1 MYKNEDIDNLEQWQD
16 LNEDYDELKKDNKDD
31 LDSKNSEN
39 SENSE
44 SSEPEILEPEILEPE
59 RASDYVEP
67 EDQDEELEKM
77 KDQFIRLQADFQNY
91 KRRAEKDR
99 INYMNMGLEKLA
111 LELLPVIDN
120 FERAIDSAENHD
132 PFYDGIVLIERS
144 LVEVL
149 NKFEIKEIDCLNKPF
164 DPNFEHA
171 VLLSEEEGVE
181 SGLVTE
187 VLQKGYAID
196 GKVLRPAMVKVS
208 K

>member
-31 LDSKNSEN
+31 LDSKISEN
-39 SENSE
+39 SED
-44 SSEPEILEPEILEPE
+44 SEPEILEPEILEPE

-111 LELLPVIDN
+111 QELLPVIDN

-187 VLQKGYAID
+187 VLQKGYTID

>member
-16 LNEDYDELKKDNKDD
+16 LNEDYDELNKDK
-31 LDSKNSEN
+31 DSNSSDPEIL
-39 SENSE
+39 
-44 SSEPEILEPEILEPE
+44 EPEILEPEILEPE
-59 RASDYVEP
+59 RDSSFVEA
-67 EDQDEELEKM
+67 DSKDDELEKM

-111 LELLPVIDN
+111 QDILPVVDN

-132 PFYDGIVLIERS
+132 SFYDGIVLIERS

-187 VLQKGYAID
+187 VLQKGYTID

>member
-16 LNEDYDELKKDNKDD
+16 LNEDYDEINKDKDN
-31 LDSKNSEN
+31 
-39 SENSE
+39 
-44 SSEPEILEPEILEPE
+44 SSEILEPEILEPE
-59 RASDYVEP
+59 RDSSFVEP
-67 EDQDEELEKM
+67 EDQDDELEKM

-111 LELLPVIDN
+111 QDILPVVDN

-132 PFYDGIVLIERS
+132 SFYDGIVLIERS

-187 VLQKGYAID
+187 VLQKGYTID

-208 K
+208 KL

>member
-31 LDSKNSEN
+31 LDSKK

-120 FERAIDSAENHD
+120 FERAIESAENHD

-187 VLQKGYAID
+187 VLQKGYTID

>member
-1 MYKNEDIDNLEQWQD
+1 M
-16 LNEDYDELKKDNKDD
+16 
-31 LDSKNSEN
+31 
-39 SENSE
+39 
-44 SSEPEILEPEILEPE
+44 LEPEILEPE
-59 RASDYVEP
+59 RDSSFVEA
-67 EDQDEELEKM
+67 EDQDDELEKM

-111 LELLPVIDN
+111 QDILPVVDN

-132 PFYDGIVLIERS
+132 SFYDGIVLIERS

-187 VLQKGYAID
+187 VLQKGYTID

>member
-1 MYKNEDIDNLEQWQD
+1 MYKNEDIDNIEQWQD

-31 LDSKNSEN
+31 LDSKN

-111 LELLPVIDN
+111 QELLPVIDN

-187 VLQKGYAID
+187 VLQKGYTID

>member
-16 LNEDYDELKKDNKDD
+16 LNEDYDEVNKDK
-31 LDSKNSEN
+31 DS
-39 SENSE
+39 

-59 RASDYVEP
+59 RDSSSVEA
-67 EDQDEELEKM
+67 ESKDDELEKM

-91 KRRAEKDR
+91 KRRAEKDK

-111 LELLPVIDN
+111 LDILPVVDN

-132 PFYDGIVLIERS
+132 SFYDVIVLIERS
-144 LVEVL
+144 LFEVL

-171 VLLSEEEGVE
+171 VLLSEEDGVE

-187 VLQKGYAID
+187 VLQKGYTID

>member
-39 SENSE
+39 SESL
-44 SSEPEILEPEILEPE
+44 EPEILEPEILEPE

>member
-16 LNEDYDELKKDNKDD
+16 LNEDYDEINKDK
-31 LDSKNSEN
+31 DS
-39 SENSE
+39 

-59 RASDYVEP
+59 ILEPERDSSYVEP
-67 EDQDEELEKM
+67 EDQDDELEKM

-111 LELLPVIDN
+111 QDILPVVDN

-132 PFYDGIVLIERS
+132 SFYDGIVLIERS

-187 VLQKGYAID
+187 VLQKGYTID

>member
-16 LNEDYDELKKDNKDD
+16 LNEDYDELNKDKD
-31 LDSKNSEN
+31 DKKNSDPEIL
-39 SENSE
+39 
-44 SSEPEILEPEILEPE
+44 EPEILEPEILEPE
-59 RASDYVEP
+59 RDSSFVEA
-67 EDQDEELEKM
+67 DSKDDELEKM

-111 LELLPVIDN
+111 QDILPVVDN

-132 PFYDGIVLIERS
+132 SFYDGIVLIERS

-187 VLQKGYAID
+187 VLQKGYTID

>member
-16 LNEDYDELKKDNKDD
+16 LNEDYDEINKDK
-31 LDSKNSEN
+31 DSS
-39 SENSE
+39 SE
-44 SSEPEILEPEILEPE
+44 SEILEPEILEPE
-59 RASDYVEP
+59 RDSSYVEP
-67 EDQDEELEKM
+67 EDQDDELEKM

-111 LELLPVIDN
+111 QDILPVVDN

-132 PFYDGIVLIERS
+132 SFYDGIVLIERS

-171 VLLSEEEGVE
+171 VLLLS
-181 SGLVTE
+181 L
-187 VLQKGYAID
+187 IHI
-196 GKVLRPAMVKVS
+196 
-208 K
+208 

>member
-16 LNEDYDELKKDNKDD
+16 LNEDYDEINKDK
-31 LDSKNSEN
+31 DSS
-39 SENSE
+39 SE
-44 SSEPEILEPEILEPE
+44 SEILEPEILEPEILEPE
-59 RASDYVEP
+59 RDSSYVEP
-67 EDQDEELEKM
+67 EDQDDELENM

-111 LELLPVIDN
+111 QDILPVVDN

-132 PFYDGIVLIERS
+132 SFYDGIVLIERS

-187 VLQKGYAID
+187 VLQKGYTID

>member
-31 LDSKNSEN
+31 LDSKK

-187 VLQKGYAID
+187 VLQKGYTID

>member
-1 MYKNEDIDNLEQWQD
+1 M
-16 LNEDYDELKKDNKDD
+16 
-31 LDSKNSEN
+31 
-39 SENSE
+39 
-44 SSEPEILEPEILEPE
+44 
-59 RASDYVEP
+59 V
-67 EDQDEELEKM
+67 
-77 KDQFIRLQADFQNY
+77 
-91 KRRAEKDR
+91 
-99 INYMNMGLEKLA
+99 
-111 LELLPVIDN
+111 DN

-132 PFYDGIVLIERS
+132 SFYDGIVLIERS

-187 VLQKGYAID
+187 VLQKGYTID

>member
-1 MYKNEDIDNLEQWQD
+1 MYKNEDIDDLEQWQD
-16 LNEDYDELKKDNKDD
+16 LNEDYDELNKDKD
-31 LDSKNSEN
+31 KDSNS
-39 SENSE
+39 SD
-44 SSEPEILEPEILEPE
+44 PEILEPEILEPE
-59 RASDYVEP
+59 RDSSFVEA
-67 EDQDEELEKM
+67 DSKDDELEKM

-111 LELLPVIDN
+111 QDILPVVDN

-132 PFYDGIVLIERS
+132 SFYDGIVLIERS

-187 VLQKGYAID
+187 VLQKGYTID

>member
-16 LNEDYDELKKDNKDD
+16 LNEDYDELKKENKDD

-39 SENSE
+39 AENSE

-111 LELLPVIDN
+111 QELLPVIDN

-187 VLQKGYAID
+187 VLQKGYTID

>member
-1 MYKNEDIDNLEQWQD
+1 MYKNEDIDDLEQWQD
-16 LNEDYDELKKDNKDD
+16 LNEDYDELNKDKD
-31 LDSKNSEN
+31 DEKDSDPEIL
-39 SENSE
+39 E
-44 SSEPEILEPEILEPE
+44 SEILEPEILEPE
-59 RASDYVEP
+59 RDSSFVEA
-67 EDQDEELEKM
+67 DSKDDELEKM

-111 LELLPVIDN
+111 QDILPVVGN

-132 PFYDGIVLIERS
+132 SFYDGIVLIERS

-187 VLQKGYAID
+187 VLQKGYTID

>member
-16 LNEDYDELKKDNKDD
+16 LNEDYDEISKDKD
-31 LDSKNSEN
+31 
-39 SENSE
+39 
-44 SSEPEILEPEILEPE
+44 SSSDPEILEPEILEPE
-59 RASDYVEP
+59 RDSSYVEP
-67 EDQDEELEKM
+67 EDQDDELEKM

-111 LELLPVIDN
+111 QDILPVVDN

-132 PFYDGIVLIERS
+132 SFYDGIVLIERS

-187 VLQKGYAID
+187 VLQKGYTID

>member
-16 LNEDYDELKKDNKDD
+16 LNEDYDELKKENKDD

-39 SENSE
+39 AENSE
-44 SSEPEILEPEILEPE
+44 SSESEILEPEILEPE
-59 RASDYVEP
+59 RASNYVEP

-111 LELLPVIDN
+111 QELLPVIDN

-187 VLQKGYAID
+187 VLQKGYTID

>member
-39 SENSE
+39 LE

-111 LELLPVIDN
+111 QELLPVIDN

-187 VLQKGYAID
+187 VLQKGYTID

>member
-31 LDSKNSEN
+31 LDSKNSK
-39 SENSE
+39 NSE

-59 RASDYVEP
+59 RASDYTEP
-67 EDQDEELEKM
+67 YDQDEELEKM

-120 FERAIDSAENHD
+120 FERAIDSAENQD

-164 DPNFEHA
+164 DPKFEHA

-187 VLQKGYAID
+187 VLQKGYTID

>member
-1 MYKNEDIDNLEQWQD
+1 MYKNEDIDDLEQWQD
-16 LNEDYDELKKDNKDD
+16 LNEDYDELNKDKD
-31 LDSKNSEN
+31 KDSNS
-39 SENSE
+39 SD
-44 SSEPEILEPEILEPE
+44 PEILEPEILEPE
-59 RASDYVEP
+59 RDSSFVEA
-67 EDQDEELEKM
+67 DSKDDELEKM

-111 LELLPVIDN
+111 QDILPVVGN

-132 PFYDGIVLIERS
+132 SFYDGIVLIERS

-187 VLQKGYAID
+187 VLQKGYTID

>member
-31 LDSKNSEN
+31 LDSKN

-149 NKFEIKEIDCLNKPF
+149 NKFGIKEIDCLNKPF

-187 VLQKGYAID
+187 VLQKGYTID

>member
-31 LDSKNSEN
+31 LDSKN

>member
-31 LDSKNSEN
+31 LDSKN

-111 LELLPVIDN
+111 QELLPVIDN

-187 VLQKGYAID
+187 VLQKGYTID

>member
-31 LDSKNSEN
+31 LDSKN

-144 LVEVL
+144 LVEAL

-187 VLQKGYAID
+187 VLQKGYTID

>member
-31 LDSKNSEN
+31 LDSKN

-144 LVEVL
+144 LVEAL

-187 VLQKGYAID
+187 VLQKGYTID
-196 GKVLRPAMVKVS
+196 GKVLRPAVVKVS

>member
-16 LNEDYDELKKDNKDD
+16 LNEDYDELKKDNKYD

-39 SENSE
+39 SE
-44 SSEPEILEPEILEPE
+44 SSEPDILEPEILEPE

-111 LELLPVIDN
+111 QELLPVIDN
-120 FERAIDSAENHD
+120 FERAIDSAKNHD

-187 VLQKGYAID
+187 VLQKGYTID

>member
-31 LDSKNSEN
+31 LDSKN

-187 VLQKGYAID
+187 VLQKGYTID
-196 GKVLRPAMVKVS
+196 GKVLRPVMVKVS

>member
-16 LNEDYDELKKDNKDD
+16 LNEDYDEINKDK
-31 LDSKNSEN
+31 DSS
-39 SENSE
+39 SE
-44 SSEPEILEPEILEPE
+44 SEILEPEILEPE
-59 RASDYVEP
+59 RDSSYVEP
-67 EDQDEELEKM
+67 EDQDDELEKM

-111 LELLPVIDN
+111 QDILPVVDN
-120 FERAIDSAENHD
+120 FERAIDSAESHD
-132 PFYDGIVLIERS
+132 SFYDGIVLIERS

-187 VLQKGYAID
+187 VLQKGYTID

>member
-16 LNEDYDELKKDNKDD
+16 LNEDYDEVNKDK
-31 LDSKNSEN
+31 DS
-39 SENSE
+39 

-59 RASDYVEP
+59 RDSSSVEA
-67 EDQDEELEKM
+67 ESKDDELEKM

-91 KRRAEKDR
+91 KRRAEKDK

-111 LELLPVIDN
+111 QDILPVVDN

-132 PFYDGIVLIERS
+132 SFYDGIVLIERS

-171 VLLSEEEGVE
+171 VLLSEEDGVE

-187 VLQKGYAID
+187 VLQKGYTID

>member
-16 LNEDYDELKKDNKDD
+16 LNEDYDELKKDNKYD

-39 SENSE
+39 SE
-44 SSEPEILEPEILEPE
+44 SSEPDILEPEILEPE

-111 LELLPVIDN
+111 QELLPVIDN

-187 VLQKGYAID
+187 VLQKGYTID